1 MGEYQEVDDFDDLL
15 DSDGEDDVKTGDSDE
30 AGTDILDLED
40 LTIRPEKKNASGA
53 NVGALALADEYLH
66 PDLDDIDMEDGA
78 DDEGSDDEEAEKRR
92 TEEKKREAGEHRR
105 KLQKSLHSQAPGI
118 DLFLPDE
125 KGENGLRYFHL
136 ESLDIERDFGYSRR
150 SKLHDH
156 GFSDSRVTDML
167 TDRLEFV
174 RHLMPEA
181 QSVLLCD
188 AKDFRAIMDF
198 LFFSISVCTDRN
210 LSLLMTKALFDLRKN
225 YSFKWTLGLR
235 HVLAVLL
242 NFGAS
247 EDAVYKQTFYQKSL
261 EKHIEAVRK
270 SGQKAAKRYE
280 LPELPD
286 FLVKRRL
293 DGEQV
298 LEMCV
303 EGDQGENKEEEK
315 ISKPPP
321 ITPAQF
327 KFCLESFILLLT
339 DFSAGQPQHLE
350 FRYKN
355 NWSDQII
362 LLYLLL
368 LLGTDKR
375 LVRSWRS
382 RAAITMGIHYH
393 LDSFASAQWYWGP
406 DKDPNN
412 HPKTADGRKD
422 FNQQNVCKSLV
433 MLINEFFPGELCP
446 ASLTWPIDTAHA
458 SKVSFSK
465 NGTSDHHLNMIARLG
480 LIPPSLR
487 GNQLKKY
494 LSFVYLQTIAEMTY
508 VLPTHVDVFD
518 VTDIPELC
526 SKLSA
531 SLKLIVSY
539 KNYDVIT
546 TVVELYDNIVGH
558 EPETDFTKDK
568 VEAIELIRRNVLQWI
583 QKKLPN
589 MNNIN
594 TEDERSM
601 KGIQLSEFLDIVKM
615 RWQTHCSRFS

>member
-1 MGEYQEVDDFDDLL
+1 MGEYQEDDFDDLL
-15 DSDGEDDVKTGDSDE
+15 DSDGEDDDRARGSDDG
-30 AGTDILDLED
+30 GTDILDLED
-40 LTIRPEKKNASGA
+40 LSIRPEKKNGDDEGA
-53 NVGALALADEYLH
+53 NALALADEYL
-66 PDLDDIDMEDGA
+66 PPDIDGDLDEG
-78 DDEGSDDEEAEKRR
+78 DEGDEVSDEESEKRR
-92 TEEKKREAGEHRR
+92 MEEKKKEAGESRR
-105 KLQKSLHSQAPGI
+105 KLQKLLHSNAPGI

-125 KGENGLRYFHL
+125 KGENGFRYFCM
-136 ESLDIERDFGYSRR
+136 ESLDIEKDFGYSRR
-150 SKLHDH
+150 SKLHEH
-156 GFSDSRVTDML
+156 GFTDLRVTDML

-198 LFFSISVCTDRN
+198 LFYSISACTDRN

-242 NFGAS
+242 NYGAC
-247 EDAVYKQTFYQKSL
+247 EDAVYRQSFYQKSL

-270 SGQKAAKRYE
+270 SNQKVARRYE

-293 DGEQV
+293 VGEQV
-298 LEMCV
+298 LEV
-303 EGDQGENKEEEK
+303 ATDEGGDKEDEVKLE
-315 ISKPPP
+315 KPPP

-327 KFCLESFILLLT
+327 RFCLESFILLLT

-393 LDSFASAQWYWGP
+393 LDSFTSAQWYWGP
-406 DKDPNN
+406 DKED

-433 MLINEFFPGELCP
+433 LLINEFFPGELCP
-446 ASLTWPIDTAHA
+446 ATLTWPIDTGHA

-465 NGTSDHHLNMIARLG
+465 NGTSDHHLNMVARIG
-480 LIPPSLR
+480 LLPPSLR

-508 VLPTHVDVFD
+508 VTPTHVDVFD
-518 VTDIPELC
+518 VTDIPDLC
-526 SKLSA
+526 SKLSIP
-531 SLKLIVSY
+531 LKLIVQTQ
-539 KNYDVIT
+539 NYEVIM

-568 VEAIELIRRNVLQWI
+568 VEAIQLIQRNVLQWI

-589 MNNIN
+589 MNRIN
-594 TEDERSM
+594 TEDARSI
-601 KGIQLSEFLDIVKM
+601 KGIQLSEFLHIVEM
-615 RWQTHCSRFS
+615 RWHTHCSRYSR

>member
-1 MGEYQEVDDFDDLL
+1 MMG
-15 DSDGEDDVKTGDSDE
+15 
-30 AGTDILDLED
+30 
-40 LTIRPEKKNASGA
+40 
-53 NVGALALADEYLH
+53 
-66 PDLDDIDMEDGA
+66 
-78 DDEGSDDEEAEKRR
+78 
-92 TEEKKREAGEHRR
+92 
-105 KLQKSLHSQAPGI
+105 
-118 DLFLPDE
+118 
-125 KGENGLRYFHL
+125 
-136 ESLDIERDFGYSRR
+136 
-150 SKLHDH
+150 
-156 GFSDSRVTDML
+156 
-167 TDRLEFV
+167 
-174 RHLMPEA
+174 LM
-181 QSVLLCD
+181 V
-188 AKDFRAIMDF
+188 
-198 LFFSISVCTDRN
+198 
-210 LSLLMTKALFDLRKN
+210 
-225 YSFKWTLGLR
+225 
-235 HVLAVLL
+235 
-242 NFGAS
+242 
-247 EDAVYKQTFYQKSL
+247 
-261 EKHIEAVRK
+261 
-270 SGQKAAKRYE
+270 
-280 LPELPD
+280 
-286 FLVKRRL
+286 
-293 DGEQV
+293 
-298 LEMCV
+298 
-303 EGDQGENKEEEK
+303 
-315 ISKPPP
+315 
-321 ITPAQF
+321 
-327 KFCLESFILLLT
+327 
-339 DFSAGQPQHLE
+339 E